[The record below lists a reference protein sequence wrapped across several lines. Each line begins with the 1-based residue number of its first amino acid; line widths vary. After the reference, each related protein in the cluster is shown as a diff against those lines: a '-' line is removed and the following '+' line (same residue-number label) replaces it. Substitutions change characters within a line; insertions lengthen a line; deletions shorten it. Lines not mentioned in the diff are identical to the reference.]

1 MNRALDGEQELI
13 VVDNASSEPP
23 RAETAAWKGSGR
35 LIELERNV
43 GFGAASNAG
52 VAEATGEATV
62 LLNPDTELLDDGL
75 DRLAAESLEL
85 GALVGPRVLNPDGS
99 VQPSASGPEV
109 GAWPWV
115 RALVPAAIQPAALL
129 AHTEPYRL
137 ERALDVSWL
146 TGCCVAGSTAM
157 LRRLGPFDP
166 ALHLFGEDV
175 DLGLR
180 AGAAG
185 IRSRF
190 DPALA
195 GSSTTA
201 RARRRSPTARAR
213 AGARRHAQLAR
224 RRAPRLRAAARVA
237 RVVGAAAQPAPA
249 PARQARPRTGDTA
262 RPGRRGG
269 RRFSAARAGS
279 RISPAYVLRSRLD
292 HLVRGYAADFRF
304 CSRVRAC
311 GVSPRPCPIATLYE
325 VLG

>member
-35 LIELERNV
+35 LLELERNV

-115 RALVPAAIQPAALL
+115 RALVPAAIQPSALL

-146 TGCCVAGSTAM
+146 TGCCVAGSTAL

-185 IRSRF
+185 VRSRF
-190 DPALA
+190 DPALCRIVHHGQ
-195 GSSTTA
+195 GSSTIAYGSREGWRPTGTLNW
-201 RARRRSPTARAR
+201 RAAV
-213 AGARRHAQLAR
+213 
-224 RRAPRLRAAARVA
+224 RRAYGPRREWLGWRALRLNLRLRLLAKRALGRATSRDRAAVEA
-237 RVVGAAAQPAPA
+237 VVS
-249 PARQARPRTGDTA
+249 ARPVPD
-262 RPGRRGG
+262 
-269 RRFSAARAGS
+269 
-279 RISPAYVLRSRLD
+279 L
-292 HLVRGYAADFRF
+292 
-304 CSRVRAC
+304 
-311 GVSPRPCPIATLYE
+311 PRPE
-325 VLG
+325 

>member
-35 LIELERNV
+35 LLELERNV

-99 VQPSASGPEV
+99 IQPSASGPEV

-146 TGCCVAGSTAM
+146 TGACVAGSTAL

-185 IRSRF
+185 VRSRF
-190 DPALA
+190 DPALCRIVHHGQ
-195 GSSTTA
+195 GSSTIAYGSREGWRPTGTLNW
-201 RARRRSPTARAR
+201 RAAV
-213 AGARRHAQLAR
+213 
-224 RRAPRLRAAARVA
+224 RRAYGPRREWLGWRALRLNLRLRLLAKRALGRATPRDRAAVEA
-237 RVVGAAAQPAPA
+237 VVS
-249 PARQARPRTGDTA
+249 ARPVPDLS
-262 RPGRRGG
+262 
-269 RRFSAARAGS
+269 RF
-279 RISPAYVLRSRLD
+279 
-292 HLVRGYAADFRF
+292 
-304 CSRVRAC
+304 
-311 GVSPRPCPIATLYE
+311 E
-325 VLG
+325 

>member
-146 TGCCVAGSTAM
+146 TGCCVAGSTAT

-190 DPALA
+190 DPALLPDRPPRP
-195 GSSTTA
+195 GLVDDRLRLA
-201 RARRRSPTARAR
+201 RGLAPD
-213 AGARRHAQLAR
+213 RHPQLAR

-237 RVVGAAAQPAPA
+237 RVAGAAAQPAPA

-279 RISPAYVLRSRLD
+279 RITPATSSAPALITWSAATPRTSFSAPASGRAGC
-292 HLVRGYAADFRF
+292 HLGLA
-304 CSRVRAC
+304 
-311 GVSPRPCPIATLYE
+311 PL
-325 VLG
+325 LH